1 MHTGFPQ
8 IGQQELQ
15 EVAFSLT
22 AVAED
27 QDVCV
32 GLVVGTA
39 VKIHQHI
46 AAELVAPDIESL
58 RIGLT
63 GIIERI
69 QICHAAGGKH
79 PFKLIAEQVPSGGHD
94 ALKPLLLAEHQP
106 VYIQLGTDK
115 LSQHLCLE
123 QF

>member
-15 EVAFSLT
+15 EIAFSLT
-22 AVAED
+22 AVAEN
-27 QDVCV
+27 QDICIR
-32 GLVVGTA
+32 LVIGTA

-58 RIGLT
+58 WIGFA

-69 QICHAAGGKH
+69 QICHATGGKH

-94 ALKPLLLAEHQP
+94 ALKPLLLAKHQP
-106 VYIQLGTDK
+106 VDIQLGTDK